1 MNKFIRIL
9 HGSVLK
15 VMIFLL
21 FLNGLPA
28 FAQKGF
34 RFGVSAGIQNT
45 LLQSK
50 NRSEIDVRSAFCPLV
65 TADAEYGFTN
75 QFGVQSGIGYARY
88 AQNTSK
94 FRNNFNYLII
104 PLYFKLGAFRND
116 RKVTLSFLAGPNFK
130 FLLSAENKYEGQ
142 KNDISDYTTG
152 FHLDY
157 TLGAGLNYN
166 LGKRLIL
173 QSHLTSTFLGGSFN
187 RVSTDGFLL
196 KNFNYGVIFGMKYR
210 LGKRNP
216 LIHPQETH

>member
-9 HGSVLK
+9 QVSVLRG
-15 VMIFLL
+15 MILL
-21 FLNGLPA
+21 LIFHGLPA

-34 RFGVSAGIQNT
+34 RIGVSAGIQNT

-75 QFGVQSGIGYARY
+75 QFGVQSGIGTVQY

-104 PLYFKLGAFRND
+104 PLYVKLGAFRND

-130 FLLSAENKYEGQ
+130 FLLSAVNRYEGQ

-166 LGKRLIL
+166 LGEHLVL
-173 QSHLTSTFLGGSFN
+173 ESHLTSSFLGGSFN
-187 RVSTDGFLL
+187 RSTSDGFFL

-216 LIHPQETH
+216 SIRPPITP